1 MKKTVFAIFFLFVTI
16 NSIAQEE
23 NSPIKKT
30 QKGYFQMD
38 YLSIDMPVTPEFSNE
53 PNMGFTGIHYNLQ
66 FNDFYAGVGLYGSV
80 SGIRGGFFTLGVNA
94 GFKKMISDRFFIDTG
109 FHFGGGGG
117 AGAPDGG
124 GAFIL
129 PHANLGY
136 EFDNFSLSA
145 GYSYIN
151 FFDDGLIKNH
161 QLNFGL
167 QIPIDF
173 DYTNHSNS
181 GKDYEISE
189 LKNSSWNQEVSSI
202 SVMMHLNNY
211 YVLSET
217 LLTTGEILE
226 GKTIQLA
233 GFELAKYSDNNFLY
247 FLKVDGAY
255 RGIRAGY
262 MNVFLGAGYEFSFNK
277 NSTNLVGKFAIGAG
291 GGGGVDTNGGFLISP
306 EVSLEQKLFNSVFLT
321 INGGYL
327 TTPDAKF
334 ETATFGVG
342 LKYNAN
348 LNGIFSK
355 ETDFSSF
362 KFQGVEAIVKQDI
375 YFDAERDFGVIE
387 NLYQI
392 SLQVN
397 FNLNKH
403 LFLAGQTSFANFGNA
418 GAYAEGIV
426 GFGLNTNPLFNSKI
440 KLFTQFLSGAAGG
453 GGLSTGQ
460 GLIIKSSAGLD
471 FSISNEFALRTSLGY
486 VKTINGE
493 LSSPFLNFG
502 IKYNL
507 SFLQSN

>member
-1 MKKTVFAIFFLFVTI
+1 MKNLLLVVLFLFATI
-16 NSIAQEE
+16 NSMAQEE

-38 YLSIDMPVTPEFSNE
+38 YLSINMPEFGIVNE

-66 FNDFYAGVGLYGSV
+66 FNDFYTGVGLYGAV

-94 GFKKMISDRFFIDTG
+94 GLKKMISDRLFIDTG

-173 DYTNHSNS
+173 EYANHSSS
-181 GKDYEISE
+181 GKEYVNSE
-189 LKNSSWNQEVSSI
+189 LDNSSWNQETSPI
-202 SVMMHLNNY
+202 SVLMHLNNY

-217 LLTTGEILE
+217 LGTTGEVLE

-233 GFELAKYSDNNFLY
+233 GFELAKYTDNNFLY

-262 MNVFLGAGYEFSFNK
+262 MNVFLGAGYQFSFNK

-348 LNGIFSK
+348 LNGIFSN
-355 ETDFSSF
+355 ENQFSNS
-362 KFQGVEAIVKQDI
+362 KFQGVEAIVVEDA
-375 YFDAERDFGVIE
+375 YFDAARDFNYTE

-392 SLQVN
+392 SLQL
-397 FNLNKH
+397 NLNVTKN
-403 LFLAGQTSFANFGNA
+403 LFFAGQTSFANFGDA
-418 GAYAEGIV
+418 GAYAEGLV
-426 GFGLNTNPLFNSKI
+426 GIGLNTNPFFDSNLKVFAQI
-440 KLFTQFLSGAAGG
+440 LGGAAGG
-453 GGLSTGQ
+453 GGVSTGQ
-460 GLIIKSSAGLD
+460 GLIVKPALGLD
-471 FSISNEFALRTSLGY
+471 YKLTNEFALRTSVGY
-486 VKTINGE
+486 VKTINGD
-493 LSSPFLNFG
+493 LGSPFLNFG
-502 IKYNL
+502 VKYNL